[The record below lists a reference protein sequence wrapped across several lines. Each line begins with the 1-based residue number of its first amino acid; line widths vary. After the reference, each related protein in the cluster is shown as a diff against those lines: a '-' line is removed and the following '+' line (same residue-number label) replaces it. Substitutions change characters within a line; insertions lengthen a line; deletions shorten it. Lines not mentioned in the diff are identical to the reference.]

1 MRFRRFLGN
10 VRVKVS
16 EMVESAAARTSAAA
30 AGCHVLAIQD
40 TSEINYQAKAGR
52 KRNLGTVGNG
62 SDVGLFVHPVLAVA
76 AEAGTC
82 LGLIDMQVW
91 RRRGQRTKDRS
102 QPIEKKESFRWIK
115 GADAAKKRLQSA
127 AMVTVIDDRE
137 GDIYEMWAR
146 VPDERTHVLARAAQD
161 RALVSGG
168 RLFATLGSWPIV
180 DRYEIPLAARSGK
193 RPVRTARTATL
204 VVRFGEVTLKRPSTC
219 SARRAPAS
227 VRLSAVDVREVDA
240 PPGEEPV
247 HWRLLT
253 THEVTTP
260 AKARQVIDWYRQ
272 RWNVE
277 QLFRT
282 LKRQGLDLE
291 ESLIESGEALEKLAV
306 MALIGA
312 STSMQLVLALAS
324 ASNIPERPVNGL
336 FDSASRLFDP
346 EEIAVLAALQNRLQG
361 RTVKQQNHHPSGTL
375 AWAAWTIAR
384 LGGWTGY
391 LSERP
396 PGPITMR
403 DGLHRFSEI
412 CHGWRLA
419 QDVCSP

>member
-1 MRFRRFLGN
+1 
-10 VRVKVS
+10 
-16 EMVESAAARTSAAA
+16 MVERAAARVSAAA

-52 KRNLGTVGNG
+52 KRDLGTVGNG
-62 SDVGLFVHPVLAVA
+62 SDVGLFVHPVLAVDA
-76 AEAGTC
+76 ATGTC
-82 LGLIDMQVW
+82 LGLTDVQVW
-91 RRRGQRTKDRS
+91 RRRGGQAMDYRS
-102 QPIEKKESFRWIK
+102 QPIENKESFRWVK
-115 GADAAKKRLQSA
+115 GADAAKERLQSA
-127 AMVTVIDDRE
+127 AMVTVVDDRE

-146 VPDERTHVLARAAQD
+146 VPDERTHLLARAAQD
-161 RALVSGG
+161 RALATGG
-168 RLFATLGSWPIV
+168 RLFASLGSWPV
-180 DRYEIPLAARSGK
+180 LDRYEIQLAARPGK
-193 RPVRTARTATL
+193 RTARTAAL
-204 VVRFGEVTLKRPSTC
+204 VVRFGEVMLKRPSTC
-219 SARRAPAS
+219 SARHAPAK
-227 VRLSAVDVREVDA
+227 VRLTAVDVREVDP

-253 THEVTTP
+253 SHEVTTP

-272 RWNVE
+272 RWNIE

-291 ESLIESGEALEKLAV
+291 DSLLESGEALEKLAV

-312 STSMQLVLALAS
+312 GTSMQLVLALAR
-324 ASNIPERPVNGL
+324 APNIAERSVNGL

-361 RTVKQQNHHPSGTL
+361 RTVKQQNPHLTGTL

-391 LSERP
+391 ASERP

-403 DGLHRFSEI
+403 DGLHRFSEM
-412 CHGWRLA
+412 CDGWKLA

>member
-1 MRFRRFLGN
+1 LGN
-10 VRVKVS
+10 KRVKVA
-16 EMVESAAARTSAAA
+16 EMVERAAARSSSSS

-52 KRNLGTVGNG
+52 KRDLGTVGNG
-62 SDVGLFVHPVLAVA
+62 SDVGLFVHPVLTVDA
-76 AEAGTC
+76 ATGVC
-82 LGLIDMQVW
+82 LGLTDVQVW
-91 RRRGQRTKDRS
+91 RRRGGKAGNYRS
-102 QPIEKKESFRWIK
+102 QPIENKESFRWLK
-115 GADAAKKRLQSA
+115 GADAAKARLQSA
-127 AMVTVIDDRE
+127 AMVTVVDDRE

-146 VPDERTHVLARAAQD
+146 VPDERTHLLARAAQD
-161 RALVSGG
+161 RALATGG
-168 RLFATLGSWPIV
+168 RLFATLGSWPVV
-180 DRYEIPLAARSGK
+180 DRYEIQLAARPGK
-193 RPVRTARTATL
+193 RTARNAVL

-219 SARRAPAS
+219 SARHGPAK
-227 VRLSAVDVREVDA
+227 VRLTAVDVREIDP

-253 THEVTTP
+253 SHEVTTP
-260 AKARQVIDWYRQ
+260 AKAREVIDWYRQ
-272 RWNVE
+272 RWNIE

-282 LKRQGLDLE
+282 LKRQGLGLE
-291 ESLIESGEALEKLAV
+291 DSLIESGEALEKLAV

-312 STSMQLVLALAS
+312 STSMQLVLALAR
-324 ASNIPERPVNGL
+324 AVNIAERPVSGP

-361 RTVKQQNHHPSGTL
+361 RTVKQQNPHLAGTL

-391 LSERP
+391 ASERP

-412 CHGWRLA
+412 CDGWKLA
-419 QDVCSP
+419 QDVCSR